1 MKELIPCKII
11 SKKGFILCLFFCLS
25 IVVLHAT
32 VLLPNIPDTQFLIT
46 DYGAS
51 TSSLDNSSY
60 INAAITAANAAGG
73 GTVVIPPGTF
83 LSGPITMKSNV
94 NLNISTGAILQLM
107 PYGTGNGTSAGSY
120 PNNGTADTYANFIFG
135 SGLSNIAISGSG
147 TIEGNGT
154 AWWAAYKA
162 NSAVSRPCV
171 IRFKACNT
179 VLITGIT
186 IKNAPN
192 VHITLGQSGSTR
204 GSNGTISYVTILSP
218 STSPNTDAIDTWYWN
233 DIDIHHCNLS
243 EGDDN
248 VAMNSYSKNIK
259 ISNCTLGT
267 GHGIS
272 VGSYTIDVQNVSVD
286 SCTFSGTTNGIRLK
300 SNNTRGGNDST
311 FVYSNITMNNVK
323 YPFYITSWYD
333 NEPYPASAQVAGT
346 VTATTPQ
353 WKNITFRN
361 ITVTNSTYGGIIYGL
376 PEMHVSN
383 VVFDNVK
390 IGATTSGLITN
401 FVDGLIF
408 KNCSSITLPSGK
420 GNAVIPYAA
429 TITGINQTSGVS
441 TSCVADGVDEISAG
455 SKLSCYPNPVTGDNI
470 TLSSDISIAK
480 VKVFSLTGVE
490 VKEENGNHSRLLP
503 INLTGISPG
512 YYVLNVLLDNG
523 TINSLKLI
531 K

>member
-1 MKELIPCKII
+1 MGKSYKEKSFFTKGII
-11 SKKGFILCLFFCLS
+11 SFFFVFICLTALN
-25 IVVLHAT
+25 AT
-32 VLLPNIPDTQFLIT
+32 LLLPNIPATQFLIT

-51 TSSLDNSSY
+51 TSSLDNSMA
-60 INAAITAANAAGG
+60 INAAITAANTAGG
-73 GTVVIPPGTF
+73 GTVVIPAGTF
-83 LSGPITMKSNV
+83 LSGPISFKSNV
-94 NLNISTGAILQLM
+94 NLNISAGAILQLM
-107 PYGTGNGTSAGSY
+107 PYGTGNGTPAGSY
-120 PNNGTADTYANFIFG
+120 PNNGTADTYSNFIFG
-135 SGLSNIAISGSG
+135 SGLSNIEISGSG

-192 VHITLGQSGSTR
+192 VHITLGQSGSAR

-233 DIDIHHCNLS
+233 DIDIHDCNLS

-248 VAMNSYSKNIK
+248 VAIDSYTKNIS
-259 ISNCTLGT
+259 IHNCTLGT

-272 VGSYTIDVQNVSVD
+272 VGSYTVDVQNVNVD
-286 SCTFSGTTNGIRLK
+286 SCTFTGTTNGIRLK
-300 SNNTRGGNDST
+300 SNITRGGNDST
-311 FVYSNITMNNVK
+311 FIYSNITMNNVK

-353 WKNITFRN
+353 WKNIIFKN
-361 ITVTNSTYGGIIYGL
+361 ITVINSTYGGIIYGL
-376 PEMHVSN
+376 PEMHIKN

-390 IGATTSGLITN
+390 MGATNSGLVTN
-401 FVDGLIF
+401 FVDGLVF
-408 KNCSSITLPSGK
+408 KNCSSITLPVGK

-429 TITGINQTSGVS
+429 AISGINTTTGASTSCTSGVN
-441 TSCVADGVDEISAG
+441 EISANET
-455 SKLSCYPNPVTGDNI
+455 LSYYPNPLVGDNF
-470 TLSSDISIAK
+470 TVNSTDVISK
-480 VKVFSLTGVE
+480 VRIFSLTGVQIRQE
-490 VKEENGNHSRLLP
+490 EGNQSTQVPVNLAGVKKGC
-503 INLTGISPG
+503 
-512 YYVLNVLLDNG
+512 YVVNVLCNNG
-523 TINSLKLI
+523 SNSSLKLV
-531 K
+531 KE

>member
-1 MKELIPCKII
+1 
-11 SKKGFILCLFFCLS
+11 
-25 IVVLHAT
+25 
-32 VLLPNIPDTQFLIT
+32 
-46 DYGAS
+46 
-51 TSSLDNSSY
+51 
-60 INAAITAANAAGG
+60 
-73 GTVVIPPGTF
+73 
-83 LSGPITMKSNV
+83 
-94 NLNISTGAILQLM
+94 
-107 PYGTGNGTSAGSY
+107 
-120 PNNGTADTYANFIFG
+120 
-135 SGLSNIAISGSG
+135 
-147 TIEGNGT
+147 
-154 AWWAAYKA
+154 
-162 NSAVSRPCV
+162 
-171 IRFKACNT
+171 
-179 VLITGIT
+179 
-186 IKNAPN
+186 
-192 VHITLGQSGSTR
+192 
-204 GSNGTISYVTILSP
+204 
-218 STSPNTDAIDTWYWN
+218 
-233 DIDIHHCNLS
+233 
-243 EGDDN
+243 
-248 VAMNSYSKNIK
+248 
-259 ISNCTLGT
+259 
-267 GHGIS
+267 
-272 VGSYTIDVQNVSVD
+272 
-286 SCTFSGTTNGIRLK
+286 
-300 SNNTRGGNDST
+300 
-311 FVYSNITMNNVK
+311 
-323 YPFYITSWYD
+323 
-333 NEPYPASAQVAGT
+333 
-346 VTATTPQ
+346 
-353 WKNITFRN
+353 
-361 ITVTNSTYGGIIYGL
+361 L